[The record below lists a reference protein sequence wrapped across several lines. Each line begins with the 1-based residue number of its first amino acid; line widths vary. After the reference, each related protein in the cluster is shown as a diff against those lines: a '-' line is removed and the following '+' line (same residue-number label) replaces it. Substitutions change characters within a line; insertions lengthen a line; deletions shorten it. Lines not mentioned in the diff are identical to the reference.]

1 MKKSVIIA
9 AGCIMTVG
17 AILCGTFAV
26 IAAADQGSEP
36 PAQESS
42 AVETVT
48 IDPVFQ
54 ASEHIKGR
62 YNEVKDQ
69 VGKADNTIIKQI
81 VLEEEG
87 INLDAYYRG
96 EVHSSKNYSETDYY
110 SGKLDMKIDALA
122 SKYYSDMQINLVDKI
137 TVDSNT
143 DPSIVNYNGE
153 CEFDGMAPKDMD
165 KYCNTVNMVLNA
177 YNDPNYELSDSD
189 RMRLLDWFESVY
201 DVFIQYKYFYP
212 DMNNDRVDLTMR
224 AVYNTVMTECGH
236 APLE

>member
-69 VGKADNTIIKQI
+69 MINADNAAVKQI
-81 VLEEEG
+81 VLEKEEFD
-87 INLDAYYRG
+87 LDAYNRG
-96 EVHSSKNYSETDYY
+96 EFRSTKNFNESDYENGYIDMRVSGLASEHYSEM
-110 SGKLDMKIDALA
+110 LDNICLKIANDGYGDPALVTATNDDRLAAGA
-122 SKYYSDMQINLVDKI
+122 SDDQFCSLINM
-137 TVDSNT
+137 T
-143 DPSIVNYNGE
+143 
-153 CEFDGMAPKDMD
+153 
-165 KYCNTVNMVLNA
+165 LNA
-177 YNDPNYELSDSD
+177 YNDPDYELSDID
-189 RMRLLDWFESVY
+189 RVRLLDWFENA
-201 DVFIQYKYFYP
+201 YFQLSMQKRFS
-212 DMNNDRVDLTMR
+212 DIENNDRVDLTMR